1 MKKFI
6 FIASIALVIALILGG
21 CAGPAATPAP
31 KEVITLKYNNQN
43 PEAGWDAQ
51 HSSKPMLR
59 AIEEATGGRIKFEE
73 YFGQTLTK
81 GVDSWEA
88 TKSGIADLSWC
99 FFGYWPG
106 MTTVADVVA
115 LPFMPFQSAEQ
126 GSGIL
131 WQLYEKY
138 PSLSAQM
145 KDNKIVWL
153 WTTSAYF
160 LINNK
165 REVKTME
172 DLKGLK
178 LRVAGGPPTDQMK
191 LLGVSPMMVGMPDTY
206 VNIQKGV
213 VDGMAIVWEAIYSFK
228 QYEVVKYYSYAP
240 LHSSY
245 FAYAMNLNTWN
256 SLPSDIQNQIMS
268 VGGLKGSTFYGKNM
282 FDTIEAEAR
291 ATIKQG
297 NYPMIEYTIP
307 ADELAKWTKVAGEPL
322 WEAWVKAREAEGVKE
337 AREIL
342 NTTLD
347 LTKSYKP

>member
-1 MKKFI
+1 M
-6 FIASIALVIALILGG
+6 
-21 CAGPAATPAP
+21 
-31 KEVITLKYNNQN
+31 
-43 PEAGWDAQ
+43 
-51 HSSKPMLR
+51 
-59 AIEEATGGRIKFEE
+59 EEATGGRIKFEE

-88 TKSGIADLSWC
+88 TKGGIADLSWC

-106 MTTVADVVA
+106 MTTVADVVS
-115 LPFMPFQSAEQ
+115 LPFMPLQSAEQ

-138 PSLSAQM
+138 PSLSTQLD
-145 KDNKIVWL
+145 DNKILWM
-153 WTTSAYF
+153 WTTTPYF

-165 REVKTME
+165 REIKTME
-172 DLKGLK
+172 DIKGLK

-191 LLGVSPMMVGMPDTY
+191 LLGVSPMMVGIPDTY

-213 VDGMAIVWEAIYSFK
+213 IDGMAIVWEAIYSFK
-228 QYEVVKYYSYAP
+228 QYETVKYYTYAP

-245 FAYAMNLNTWN
+245 FAYAMNRDTWN
-256 SLPSDIQNQIMS
+256 SLPSDIQEQIMS
-268 VGGLKGSTFYGKNM
+268 VGGLNGSTFYGKNM
-282 FDTIEAEAR
+282 FDTVEAAAR
-291 ATIKQG
+291 AAIKDG
-297 NYPMIEYTIP
+297 NYTMIEYTIP
-307 ADELAKWTKVAGEPL
+307 PDELARWTEVAGEPI
-322 WEAWVKAREAEGVKE
+322 WDAWVQAREAEGVTE